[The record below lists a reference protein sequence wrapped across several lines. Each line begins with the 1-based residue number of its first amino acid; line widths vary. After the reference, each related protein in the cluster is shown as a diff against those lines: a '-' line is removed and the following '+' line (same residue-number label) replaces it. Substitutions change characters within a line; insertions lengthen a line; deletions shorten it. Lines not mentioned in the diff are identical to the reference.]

1 MPPAAPCRIACDYVD
16 PAVEQVALVPDDLR
30 QPGCWRG
37 VAAALGADDAVD
49 DGHADAGEVAE
60 LHAVEDVLA
69 RRMLCLVHDDEVSGA
84 ADLDNAAVQRAP
96 PRGVAGRGAERDF
109 RRERAE
115 PCQTR

>member
-60 LHAVEDVLA
+60 LHAVEDGLA
-69 RRMLCLVHDDEVSGA
+69 GRMLRPVHDDEVGRA
-84 ADLDNAAVQRAP
+84 PDLDEAAVERTHP
-96 PRGVAGRGAERDF
+96 GGVAGRKAERDF
-109 RRERAE
+109 GRHLAER
-115 PCQTR
+115 

>member
-49 DGHADAGEVAE
+49 DGHGAAGGGAGV
-60 LHAVEDVLA
+60 HAWEDGLA
-69 RRMLCLVHDDEVSGA
+69 GRMLRLVHDDEVRRPP
-84 ADLDNAAVQRAP
+84 DLDNAAVQRAHSC
-96 PRGVAGRGAERDF
+96 GVAGGK
-109 RRERAE
+109 
-115 PCQTR
+115 